1 MRDPSWVASLE
12 KLNNL
17 LEPLSR
23 HINRQPIQQS
33 LYLFQIHLGVL
44 CVILPQIPPHQALQI
59 IILHPILKGLVEVE
73 RQRHKLRNHKQI
85 RLVDDL
91 LDLRFKVFEDE
102 FVVGVDVAAWLL
114 DVQNA
119 GGVDEL
125 EVEVQ
130 AGF

>member
-1 MRDPSWVASLE
+1 M
-12 KLNNL
+12 
-17 LEPLSR
+17 
-23 HINRQPIQQS
+23 
-33 LYLFQIHLGVL
+33 
-44 CVILPQIPPHQALQI
+44 
-59 IILHPILKGLVEVE
+59 
-73 RQRHKLRNHKQI
+73 
-85 RLVDDL
+85 